1 MRTGNSEVLRSKVCK
16 KRRVSFLARLCGRSQ
31 VNENKNVSEND
42 IYIED
47 VNYIPPLLE
56 VQRLTKFFPVKQGII
71 PRTVGQV
78 HAVDDISFTLERGET
93 LGLVGESGCG
103 KSTVGKTLLRLVHP
117 TDGSVKFEGRDIV
130 GMKRRELRE
139 LRRDIQIIFQDP
151 FESLNSRHTVRKIL
165 SEPFIIHRLGTKA
178 EREQK
183 VCELLNRVGLDES
196 AANRFPHEFSGG
208 QRQRI
213 GIARAI
219 ALKPKLIVCD
229 EAVSALDV
237 SVQSQIVNLLLDLQ
251 QEMDLALIFIAHDL
265 AVVKHVSD
273 KIAVM
278 YLGQIVETSTSED
291 IYRAPKHPYTE
302 ALISAIPVA
311 DPTRRP
317 ERIILKGDIPSPILP
332 PSGCRFHTRCRYALP
347 RCSEETPLLE
357 LASDNSSAGSAA
369 CFFWEDLKLTHTQPE
384 RIASK

>member
-1 MRTGNSEVLRSKVCK
+1 M
-16 KRRVSFLARLCGRSQ
+16 SFLARLSGRCQ
-31 VNENKNVSEND
+31 VNDIKKVNENEVDIEVREVDSENFNT
-42 IYIED
+42 
-47 VNYIPPLLE
+47 VPPLLQVE
-56 VQRLTKFFPVKQGII
+56 GLAKYFPVKQGII

-117 TDGSVKFEGRDIV
+117 TRGSVKFEGRDIV

-139 LRRDIQIIFQDP
+139 LRRDVQIIFQDP

-165 SEPFIIHRLGTKA
+165 SEPFIIHKLGSKA
-178 EREQK
+178 EREQR

-219 ALKPKLIVCD
+219 ALKPKLVVCD

-237 SVQSQIVNLLLDLQ
+237 SVQSQVINLLLDLQ
-251 QEMDLALIFIAHDL
+251 EEMDLALIFIAHDL

-278 YLGQIVETSTSED
+278 YLGQIVETSTSAD
-291 IYRAPKHPYTE
+291 IYRAPKHPYTQ

-311 DPTRRP
+311 DPTQRP
-317 ERIILKGDIPSPILP
+317 DRIVLEGDVPSPILP
-332 PSGCRFHTRCRYALP
+332 PSGCRFHTRCRYTQP
-347 RCSEETPLLE
+347 RCSEENPLLE
-357 LASDNSSAGSAA
+357 LVSDSASGGSAA
-369 CFFWEDLKLTHTQPE
+369 CFFWDDLKLSQAQKTK
-384 RIASK
+384 IASA